1 MVRIVFAVT
10 LGVIACVSSGYA
22 ASQSSLLQRPRGQ
35 FSATILGFEYDPSP
49 ACPRPRKPFDVE
61 DRFEREQYLTAAKR
75 YLTCLDEAAR
85 NDANVANAVVQQ
97 GLEDAMEDFMREVR
111 RDF

>member
-1 MVRIVFAVT
+1 M
-10 LGVIACVSSGYA
+10 
-22 ASQSSLLQRPRGQ
+22 
-35 FSATILGFEYDPSP
+35 
-49 ACPRPRKPFDVE
+49 
-61 DRFEREQYLTAAKR
+61 TAAKR